1 MVKER
6 GDWLTERGRS
16 GALRENRK
24 PRRLKESGVL
34 LDVAADNSWRRLF
47 VRAKDEEEGNEGK
60 IEEEEGA
67 ASLLTP
73 LLFGLP
79 SSSSSSPHLSSTFSS
94 YSSSSPSIFVTET
107 TSIPEILRTK
117 AETPYLGFFFP
128 VLPVGVRKVTPIDL
142 LAPPTSCDPR
152 EGSSGSRLESGP
164 SSSLVPPLS
173 LSVASLLEE

>member
-1 MVKER
+1 M
-6 GDWLTERGRS
+6 
-16 GALRENRK
+16 RENSK
-24 PRRLKESGVL
+24 PRRLKESVVL
-34 LDVAADNSWRRLF
+34 LDVADDNCWRRLR
-47 VRAKDEEEGNEGK
+47 VRAKDKETEVEEEGNEGK
-60 IEEEEGA
+60 IKEEEEDGT